1 MIVVAFLTRM
11 PIVGLMEATTRHSD
25 TCRKAFRNYDL
36 TCPRCRE
43 LASGAPARNG
53 WGSVRRQQEQ
63 MQCVSIRNHFAP
75 GGPHAMG
82 LCGPVC
88 TFGDW

>member
-1 MIVVAFLTRM
+1 MGDSRC
-11 PIVGLMEATTRHSD
+11 METTTKHATD
-25 TCRKAFRNYDL
+25 CRKAFRNYDMN
-36 TCPRCRE
+36 CPRCRE
-43 LASGAPARNG
+43 LAEGLPARNG
-53 WGSVRRQQEQ
+53 WGAVRRQQEQ
-63 MQCVSIRNHFAP
+63 MQCVAIKSHFAP